1 MKQLIGNPIST
12 LTVLLSL
19 SVYNLLA
26 QSTTPTVGFVRTTAA
41 SGSDT
46 IVAPQVLRPVELSAG
61 VGSVISSGGQATL
74 AISGATLTPNQFQYS
89 AGSQPKT
96 YFAKVTE
103 GALKGSTF
111 AVVSNTASEVVVN
124 LDGLS
129 VTGTDIT
136 GIEVRP
142 YWTLNTLFPS
152 SDKGVSFV
160 ESVGTLTTQRRTQ
173 ILLPDTLG
181 GGINRPPNRIFFF
194 NPAVGDWVATTGMG
208 TAAGDT
214 TIGLNEYLILRNTG
228 GTPPAL
234 TFTESGGVDLKDSS
248 IYLATSSAR
257 STDNYISVSRPLDY
271 TLAQLGFD
279 DSNFTPSLSLLST
292 GRKDTLFV
300 INRTGS
306 GVNRSPNAVYF
317 RYNGSWYNAANTASP
332 LDPTAVTIAAGSAL
346 IVRKATSDGFDDKV
360 NNNANFVGN

>member
-1 MKQLIGNPIST
+1 MRRLVGNQISMLLI
-12 LTVLLSL
+12 LLSL
-19 SVYNLLA
+19 STYNLPA
-26 QSTTPTVGFVRTTAA
+26 QVSTPVVGFVRTTAA

-61 VGSVISSGGQATL
+61 VGSVVSAGGQATL
-74 AISGATLTPNQFQYS
+74 TINGATLTPNQFQYS

-160 ESVGTLTTQRRTQ
+160 ESVGTLSTQRRTQ

-181 GGINRPPNRIFFF
+181 GGVNRAPSRIYFF
-194 NPAVGDWVATTGMG
+194 NPAVGDWVATTSTA

-214 TIGLNEYLILRNTG
+214 TIGLSEYLILRNTG
-228 GTPPAL
+228 GTPPSL
-234 TFTESGGVDLKDSS
+234 VFTESGGVDLKDTS

-257 STDNYISVSRPLDY
+257 ATDNYISISRPIDY

-279 DSNFTPSLSLLST
+279 DSNFTSSVSTLST
-292 GRKDTLFV
+292 GRRDTLFV
-300 INRTGS
+300 INRTGT
-306 GVNRSPNAVYF
+306 GVNRSPNSVYF
-317 RYNGSWYNAANTASP
+317 RYNGAWYNAASTGAP
-332 LDPTAVTIAAGSAL
+332 LDPTSVTIPAGSAL
-346 IVRKATSDGFDDKV
+346 VVRKAISDGFDDKV
-360 NNNANFVGN
+360 NNNASFVGN